1 MSDFA
6 SLTRISPISA
16 NTNMEI
22 KKLAES
28 LNPVERKVLK
38 VLCNFNSFHEIVKAS
53 GLKDVEAARAL
64 QWLQN
69 KNVVKLHEEHKEMV
83 SLDENGRSYLKNGL
97 PERRFLES
105 LEKSAPISEI
115 ARKTGLSSEEIAI
128 SLGALKSKAAVDI
141 EKGKEI
147 IVNITDHGKHL
158 LMHGFPEEQ
167 FLKEN
172 FPKELNSLNEEEKF
186 VLGNLRKRK
195 KIVKVE
201 LSKLIR
207 AELTETGKKLLK
219 EKIDE
224 DMIEKVTSSLIK
236 TSAWKGKKFRRFD
249 VKINVPSIFGGRKQH
264 YRRFLDEVRQK
275 FVALGFKEMAG
286 PLVETDFWD
295 MDALFMPQFHSARD
309 IHQAYYIKEPKYG
322 KLDEALIKKVKESH
336 ENGFGT
342 GSKGWRY
349 DFDAKRTHRHML
361 RTQGTACS
369 ARTLAS
375 KELQIPGKYF
385 SIARCFRY
393 DVIDSTH
400 LSDFFQTEGIV
411 VEENLNFSH
420 LKGLLKMFAEEFAE
434 TDQIKI
440 TPGYFPFTEP
450 SAELHAKHP
459 DLGWI
464 ELGGSGIFRPEMVK
478 PLLGKEIPV
487 LAWGIGID
495 RIAMF
500 KLGIKDIRQLFSHDL
515 AFLRNAKVV

>member
-1 MSDFA
+1 
-6 SLTRISPISA
+6 
-16 NTNMEI
+16 MEI

-28 LNPVERKVLK
+28 LNPLERKVLR
-38 VLCNFNSFHEIVKAS
+38 VLGSLSSFNGILKET
-53 GLKDVEAARAL
+53 GLKDVEVARSL

-69 KNVVKLHEEHKEMV
+69 KNVVKIKEEKKELV
-83 SLDENGRSYLKNGL
+83 SLDENGVKYLKYGL
-97 PERRFLES
+97 PERKFLES
-105 LEKSAPISEI
+105 IEKSAAFSEI
-115 ARKTGLSSEEIAI
+115 AKKSGLSAEEMAV
-128 SLGALKSKAAVDI
+128 SLGALKSKNAI
-141 EKGKEI
+141 EIRKGKEI
-147 IVNITDHGKHL
+147 IAAITDHGKHL
-158 LMHGFPEEQ
+158 LRHSFPEEQ
-167 FLKEN
+167 FLKEK
-172 FPKELNSLNEEEKF
+172 FPKELSTLNEEEKF
-186 VLGNLRKRK
+186 VLDILKRRK
-195 KIVKVE
+195 KIVRVE
-201 LSKLIR
+201 LSKILA

-219 EKIDE
+219 EKID
-224 DMIEKVTSSLIK
+224 DDLIEKVTPSLIK
-236 TSAWKGKKFRRFD
+236 TGAWKGKKFRRFD

-275 FVALGFKEMAG
+275 FIALGFREMSG

-295 MDALFMPQFHSARD
+295 MDSLFMPQFHSARD
-309 IHQAYYIKEPKYG
+309 IHQAYYVKEPKYG
-322 KLDEALIKKVKESH
+322 RLDGSLVKKVKESH

-349 DFDAKRTHRHML
+349 EFDTKKTHRHML

-369 ARTLAS
+369 ARMLAS

-393 DVIDSTH
+393 DIVDATH

-411 VEENLNFSH
+411 VEEGLNFSH
-420 LKGLLKMFAEEFAE
+420 LKGLLRMFAEEFAQ

-459 DLGWI
+459 ELGWI
-464 ELGGSGIFRPEMVK
+464 ELGGSGIFRPEVVK
-478 PLLGKEIPV
+478 PLVGREVPV

-500 KLGIKDIRQLFSHDL
+500 NLGIKDIRQLFSHDL
-515 AFLRNAKVV
+515 QFLRSAKVI

>member
-1 MSDFA
+1 MD
-6 SLTRISPISA
+6 T
-16 NTNMEI
+16 

-28 LNPVERKVLK
+28 LNPAERKVLR
-38 VLCNFNSFHEIVKAS
+38 VLGNYSSFHDIMKETK
-53 GLKDVEAARAL
+53 LKDVEVARAL

-69 KNVVKLHEEHKEMV
+69 KNAVKLKEEQKELV
-83 SLDENGRSYLKNGL
+83 DLDENGIKYLKYGL
-97 PERRFLES
+97 PERKFLES
-105 LEKSAPISEI
+105 IGKPSAFSEI
-115 ARKTGLSSEEIAI
+115 ARISGLSDEEMAV
-128 SLGALKSKAAVDI
+128 SLGALKSKNAIEI

-147 IVNITDHGKHL
+147 IVTITDNGKHL
-158 LMHGFPEEQ
+158 LKRGFAEEQ
-167 FLKEN
+167 FLNEK
-172 FPKELNSLNEEEKF
+172 FPKELGSLNAEEKF
-186 VLGNLRKRK
+186 ALDSLRRRK
-195 KIVKVE
+195 KIVKVG
-201 LSKLIR
+201 LSKAIE

-219 EKIDE
+219 EKID
-224 DMIEKVTSSLIK
+224 DSLIEKLSPSIIK
-236 TSAWKGKKFRRFD
+236 TNAWKGKKFRRFD

-309 IHQAYYIKEPKYG
+309 IHQAYYVKEPRYG
-322 KLDEALIKKVKESH
+322 KLDGSLVKKVKQAH
-336 ENGFGT
+336 EDGFGT

-349 DFDAKRTHRHML
+349 EFDVKKTHRHML

-369 ARTLAS
+369 ARMLAS
-375 KELQIPGKYF
+375 EDLQIPGRYF

-393 DVIDSTH
+393 DIVDATH

-411 VEENLNFSH
+411 VEEGLNFSH
-420 LKGLLKMFAEEFAE
+420 LKGLLKMFAEEFAG

-459 DLGWI
+459 ELGWI
-464 ELGGSGIFRPEMVK
+464 ELGGSGIFRPEVVK
-478 PLLGKEIPV
+478 PLIGREVPV

-500 KLGIKDIRQLFSHDL
+500 NLGIKDIRQLFSHDL
-515 AFLRNAKVV
+515 QFLRNSRVV